1 MHAVFRTIILLEAT
15 AVVASFLAN
24 DPTVLLLA
32 MDAQEVPTFAP
43 GQIEQIP
50 QSFWHISDA
59 VRILGVTLCT
69 GQSCR

>member
-1 MHAVFRTIILLEAT
+1 
-15 AVVASFLAN
+15 
-24 DPTVLLLA
+24 

-50 QSFWHISDA
+50 QSFWHVSNA

-69 GQSCR
+69 GQSCRQHELKNYQS